1 MNILDAED
9 LIKGLPD
16 ATLTQEAQMPSG
28 QLPQFLVVSEIQ
40 RRTDMRKR
48 FDAQQEQPQG
58 TVADQIV
65 QEGIM
70 GMMPQQPMG
79 MPQAMPQQMPQ
90 QMPPMGMA
98 AGGIVQMKEGGFLD
112 RLTPMGSDPSS
123 PFAGATVRDQ
133 LDALLNSNM
142 SYADVLAF
150 VTRTYPGRPEVAN
163 YVQAK
168 AGRGEMPPT
177 TMSASMIPEMREVLD
192 REPYE
197 SREARM
203 PMLAGGSDIYKGPM
217 VVRAADALG
226 LLDRFKGEPEPER
239 MAEPMASALA
249 RQFEGQ
255 YATPDLSE
263 RVTAEM
269 LTGAEPVPSRVSE
282 SLPRPP
288 RGPMA
293 NMLPPAGNDIPGV
306 FDSAVDSAGDYL
318 GQARDYIVDR
328 GEVLS
333 EGAGVVGDYLSEAG
347 DYIADDIRRSVAPLR
362 EYDIAATQR
371 ISDAYDESG
380 LGAGIGQFVRE
391 IPGAVGTT
399 LGAAFTDFANLPPIT
414 GAANMLDQLV
424 TGSTDDPLT
433 LGDIFGGSENPQT
446 QATDDV
452 SVQGSDDVRQS
463 NARLGIGPKGTVK
476 NVFGTK
482 TADPKPGTEEVP
494 SPIDEMLDTAIDL
507 NTDASAKL
515 DISDILDQSRKMTQ
529 ANMLM
534 QLGAGIAGGDLSK
547 GISAAGAAGMK
558 GAQQQQALDIRK
570 RLAEYQAGRE
580 DIARGEKTRQFEKTF
595 GLSEDKLDALIEQN
609 ASTTQRETLRTLVSL
624 FEGELDQTKKAGYA
638 SQIQQI
644 LAELRGEP
652 MVVGGMQ
659 TGSRNSQDILAQYGL
674 GA

>member
-16 ATLTQEAQMPSG
+16 EALTQEAQMPSG
-28 QLPQFLVVSEIQ
+28 QVPQFLVVSEIQ

-48 FDAQQEQPQG
+48 YQAQQQEAMPS
-58 TVADQIV
+58 VKDQIV

-79 MPQAMPQQMPQ
+79 MPQGMPQ
-90 QMPPMGMA
+90 QMPPQMPQQPMGMA
-98 AGGIVQMKEGGFLD
+98 QGGIARMSNGKTTAGFLD
-112 RLTPMGSDPSS
+112 RISPLGADPSS
-123 PFAGATVRDQ
+123 PFAGATIRDQ

-150 VTRTYPGRPEVAN
+150 VSRTYPSRPEAVS
-163 YVQAK
+163 YIQAK
-168 AGRGEMPPT
+168 AGQGEMPSS
-177 TMSASMIPEMREVLD
+177 TMSASMIPEMREVLDRDPYESTSMIPEMREVLD

-197 SREARM
+197 SKEARM

-226 LLDRFKGEPEPER
+226 LFDRFKGEPEPER
-239 MAEPMASALA
+239 MTEPMASALA

-255 YATPDLSE
+255 YATPDLSQ
-263 RVTAEM
+263 RLTAEM
-269 LTGAEPVPSRVSE
+269 LTGAEPVPERMTEPMASALTRQLEDQYATPDLSQKITPQMLTGANPVPSRAPE
-282 SLPRPP
+282 SLPRSP

-293 NMLPPAGNDIPGV
+293 NMLPP
-306 FDSAVDSAGDYL
+306 
-318 GQARDYIVDR
+318 
-328 GEVLS
+328 
-333 EGAGVVGDYLSEAG
+333 
-347 DYIADDIRRSVAPLR
+347 
-362 EYDIAATQR
+362 EYDQGVTAR
-371 ISDAYDESG
+371 R
-380 LGAGIGQFVRE
+380 AGIGEFFGDLSDRFAEGRARDRE
-391 IPGAVGTT
+391 FIARGRGRSSKPGLEPAAPLDDILAFAQQSHSDASSPDARSPLLAAGNVSGTQPE
-399 LGAAFTDFANLPPIT
+399 FPYTDYESVMNVTDRDADMDFSVMDDYFANF
-414 GAANMLDQLV
+414 GA
-424 TGSTDDPLT
+424 
-433 LGDIFGGSENPQT
+433 GDKSVQGNSPVQT
-446 QATDDV
+446 QAE
-452 SVQGSDDVRQS
+452 
-463 NARLGIGPKGTVK
+463 P
-476 NVFGTK
+476 
-482 TADPKPGTEEVP
+482 PP
-494 SPIDEMLDTAIDL
+494 
-507 NTDASAKL
+507 KL
-515 DISDILDQSRKMTQ
+515 DIDDILEQSQRMTQ

-570 RLAEYQAGRE
+570 RLAEYQAGRD

-624 FEGELDQTKKAGYA
+624 FEGEIDQTKKAGYA

-652 MVVGGMQ
+652 MGVGGMQ
-659 TGSRNSQDILAQYGL
+659 TGARSPQDILAQYL
-674 GA
+674 GT